1 MKKQLVLVAGLAVLA
16 APAFASKAR
25 MAALGESTNGSF
37 YINDNRN
44 IFLNASEVLNHKDLV
59 TYEWGA
65 AQQSDSD
72 GASNA
77 EGGYFRAHGNMVYGV
92 QFGRVLG
99 FNEDASDINDAAN
112 TNTDDLL
119 QATNALDLFVGGDAG
134 IKWGVQ
140 LTYASADDDA
150 FTSTAATTGD
160 EKASADVMDLRVG
173 VSQGQWAA
181 YLAYGITGKAETKEI
196 DAELTRKSP
205 LEVGGSW
212 KWDAYTAFAQY
223 STVKYDLEVGATDE
237 SAEAST
243 MQVGV
248 GRQDKLNDK
257 AVLFTKVSYTNTKS
271 DTSDF
276 ASGSDQE
283 TKAIPVVVGLEYDAA
298 SWLTLRGSI
307 AQNVIINETEVDGDK
322 NTTQNTTDINTGASL
337 KFGDLTVDGL
347 IGTSGNAG
355 TVTAGGDE
363 KGVLATDRLMSRV
376 SMTYRF

>member
-25 MAALGESTNGSF
+25 LAALGEDTNGSF

-59 TYEWGA
+59 TYEWGT
-65 AQQSDSD
+65 AQQSDTD

-77 EGGYFRAHGNMVYGV
+77 EGGIYRAHGNMVYGV

-99 FNEDASDINDAAN
+99 FNEDADEVGQLAGLDAGETFA
-112 TNTDDLL
+112 
-119 QATNALDLFVGGDAG
+119 ATNALDLFIGGDAG

-140 LTYASADDDA
+140 LTYASAEDDA
-150 FTSTAATTGD
+150 YDNGANTSGTD
-160 EKASADVMDLRVG
+160 KASADVMDLRVG
-173 VSQGQWAA
+173 VSQGQWSA
-181 YLAYGITGKAETKEI
+181 YLAYGITGKSEI
-196 DAELTRKSP
+196 DEVDGEVSRKSP

-223 STVKYDLEVGATDE
+223 ATAKYDVEVGATDE
-237 SAEAST
+237 SAEASSY
-243 MQVGV
+243 QVGV

-257 AVLFTKVSYTNTKS
+257 ATLFTKVSYATSKS
-271 DTSDF
+271 DTEDLG
-276 ASGSDQE
+276 GSDDE

-298 SWLTLRGSI
+298 SWVALRASI
-307 AQNVIINETEVDGDK
+307 SQNVIINETETDGDK
-322 NTTQNTTDINTGASL
+322 STQQNSTDINTGATL
-337 KFGDLTVDGL
+337 KFGDLSVDGL
-347 IGTSGNAG
+347 IGTTGNNGA
-355 TVTAGGDE
+355 TANTE
-363 KGVLATDRLMSRV
+363 SGVLSTDRLMTRV